1 MCPEFLCGGDAAA
14 SRVGAAA
21 AVPGSGALEYAGAL
35 LLPSPSC
42 LLCMAVGAAAG
53 VLLGCGGA
61 TLLRPCAAVQCL
73 PLVVAGAALY
83 AAAYLT

>member
-1 MCPEFLCGGDAAA
+1 MCPDFLCGGGAAA
-14 SRVGAAA
+14 ARVGAAA
-21 AVPGSGALEYAGAL
+21 AVPARGALEYAGAL

-42 LLCMAVGAAAG
+42 LLCMAVGAGAG

-61 TLLRPCAAVQCL
+61 ALLRPCGAVQCL
-73 PLVVAGAALY
+73 PLLVAGAALY